1 MKKLGKFNL
10 IRECVCTEK
19 CNCGW
24 NITIGGKDK
33 KDLKRIKKAIREI
46 RE

>member
-10 IRECVCTEK
+10 IDQNICHLN

-24 NITIGGKDK
+24 NITIGGKDIA
-33 KDLKRIKKAIREI
+33 DLKKIKEFIKSL
-46 RE
+46 